1 MFSSHVSVRIL
12 FTDVLVISGL
22 LHDKKDCYLS
32 LCFMLALMEKGLYI
46 AILTS
51 LIPRPVQLL
60 NRPGNKVTY
69 INKFTFIHVCSFS
82 RKVIWL
88 EVSTTNNDPSV
99 IAGYYLHAVEKYGN
113 YTMYFA
119 IERI

>member
-1 MFSSHVSVRIL
+1 MMKRTAISVSV
-12 FTDVLVISGL
+12 L
-22 LHDKKDCYLS
+22 LA
-32 LCFMLALMEKGLYI
+32 CFIYVMEKGLLPYI
-46 AILTS
+46 TS
-51 LIPRPVQLL
+51 LISRPVEGPLL

-69 INKFTFIHVCSFS
+69 ITYLTFIYICSFS

-99 IAGYYLHAVEKYGN
+99 IAGYYLRAVEKYGN
-113 YTMYFA
+113 YTMYCA